1 MNANAIRF
9 RSGTLDSL
17 RGLTLFSMIAYH
29 LCWDLVY
36 LRGLPWAWY
45 NGFWAYIW
53 QQSICCTF
61 ILLSGYCCQASRHP
75 IRRGAISF
83 FGGAA
88 VSLATT
94 LVTPEEPIR
103 FGVLTFLGTAAL
115 LTIPLRPLL
124 ARIPP
129 RLGLILSFS
138 LFLLARDVNH
148 GYLGFAWVP
157 LLRLPRG
164 LYSNLA
170 TAGLGFPPPAF
181 ASSDYFALLPWL
193 FLFWTGFY
201 LYRLRPEIP
210 ALPDI
215 RLPGLH
221 NVENYLAAVTALDG
235 IVPYD
240 VMKKTARSFA
250 TVLKLMD
257 EYPNYHFMSS
267 QPQLYYF
274 LKERYPELYARL
286 KERVKEKRS
295 IAGLRAFDE
304 KVILIAG
311 GYDKHISFAPL
322 APEVVKHVKLLILC
336 GATADAI
343 EKALRENAREEDL
356 PEIVRCAD
364 LAACVQTAY
373 ERAGTG
379 DIVTLSPACAAFD
392 CFTNFMERGKA
403 FKKLVMALPE

>member
-88 VSLATT
+88 VSLATA

-103 FGVLTFLGTAAL
+103 FGVLTFLGTA
-115 LTIPLRPLL
+115 
-124 ARIPP
+124 
-129 RLGLILSFS
+129 
-138 LFLLARDVNH
+138 
-148 GYLGFAWVP
+148 
-157 LLRLPRG
+157 
-164 LYSNLA
+164 
-170 TAGLGFPPPAF
+170 
-181 ASSDYFALLPWL
+181 ALLPWL

-215 RLPGLH
+215 RLPGLSVISRH
-221 NVENYLAAVTALDG
+221 SLLLYLL
-235 IVPYD
+235 
-240 VMKKTARSFA
+240 
-250 TVLKLMD
+250 
-257 EYPNYHFMSS
+257 H
-267 QPQLYYF
+267 QPV
-274 LKERYPELYARL
+274 LYAAL
-286 KERVKEKRS
+286 V
-295 IAGLRAFDE
+295 LLPT
-304 KVILIAG
+304 IL
-311 GYDKHISFAPL
+311 
-322 APEVVKHVKLLILC
+322 
-336 GATADAI
+336 
-343 EKALRENAREEDL
+343 
-356 PEIVRCAD
+356 
-364 LAACVQTAY
+364 
-373 ERAGTG
+373 
-379 DIVTLSPACAAFD
+379 
-392 CFTNFMERGKA
+392 
-403 FKKLVMALPE
+403 

>member
-1 MNANAIRF
+1 MNANAIRL

-115 LTIPLRPLL
+115 LTVPLRPLL

-129 RLGLILSFS
+129 RLGLVLSFS

-148 GYLGFAWVP
+148 GYRLCLGAAAAAAPWLVHKSRHRRSGFSRPRLCV
-157 LLRLPRG
+157 LRL
-164 LYSNLA
+164 
-170 TAGLGFPPPAF
+170 F
-181 ASSDYFALLPWL
+181 LP
-193 FLFWTGFY
+193 
-201 LYRLRPEIP
+201 
-210 ALPDI
+210 
-215 RLPGLH
+215 
-221 NVENYLAAVTALDG
+221 AAVALSVLDRVLSLPTAAGDPRPAG
-235 IVPYD
+235 YSPAGAV
-240 VMKKTARSFA
+240 
-250 TVLKLMD
+250 
-257 EYPNYHFMSS
+257 
-267 QPQLYYF
+267 
-274 LKERYPELYARL
+274 RYKPSLSAAL
-286 KERVKEKRS
+286 S
-295 IAGLRAFDE
+295 AASAGA
-304 KVILIAG
+304 
-311 GYDKHISFAPL
+311 
-322 APEVVKHVKLLILC
+322 
-336 GATADAI
+336 
-343 EKALRENAREEDL
+343 
-356 PEIVRCAD
+356 VRCAGGFAHHFVRRSF
-364 LAACVQTAY
+364 LCP
-373 ERAGTG
+373 
-379 DIVTLSPACAAFD
+379 I
-392 CFTNFMERGKA
+392 N
-403 FKKLVMALPE
+403 

>member
-83 FGGAA
+83 CGGAA
-88 VSLATT
+88 VSLVT
-94 LVTPEEPIR
+94 LVVMPEEPVR

-115 LTIPLRPLL
+115 LTVPLRPLL

-164 LYSNLA
+164 WYTNLA
-170 TAGLGFPPPAF
+170 TAGLGFPAPTF
-181 ASSDYFALLPWL
+181 AS
-193 FLFWTGFY
+193 
-201 LYRLRPEIP
+201 
-210 ALPDI
+210 
-215 RLPGLH
+215 
-221 NVENYLAAVTALDG
+221 LD
-235 IVPYD
+235 
-240 VMKKTARSFA
+240 
-250 TVLKLMD
+250 
-257 EYPNYHFMSS
+257 
-267 QPQLYYF
+267 
-274 LKERYPELYARL
+274 
-286 KERVKEKRS
+286 
-295 IAGLRAFDE
+295 
-304 KVILIAG
+304 
-311 GYDKHISFAPL
+311 
-322 APEVVKHVKLLILC
+322 
-336 GATADAI
+336 
-343 EKALRENAREEDL
+343 
-356 PEIVRCAD
+356 
-364 LAACVQTAY
+364 
-373 ERAGTG
+373 
-379 DIVTLSPACAAFD
+379 
-392 CFTNFMERGKA
+392 
-403 FKKLVMALPE
+403 

>member
-115 LTIPLRPLL
+115 LTVPLRPLL

-129 RLGLILSFS
+129 RLG
-138 LFLLARDVNH
+138 A
-148 GYLGFAWVP
+148 Y
-157 LLRLPRG
+157 
-164 LYSNLA
+164 
-170 TAGLGFPPPAF
+170 
-181 ASSDYFALLPWL
+181 
-193 FLFWTGFY
+193 
-201 LYRLRPEIP
+201 
-210 ALPDI
+210 
-215 RLPGLH
+215 
-221 NVENYLAAVTALDG
+221 
-235 IVPYD
+235 
-240 VMKKTARSFA
+240 
-250 TVLKLMD
+250 
-257 EYPNYHFMSS
+257 
-267 QPQLYYF
+267 PQLF
-274 LKERYPELYARL
+274 P
-286 KERVKEKRS
+286 VS
-295 IAGLRAFDE
+295 
-304 KVILIAG
+304 
-311 GYDKHISFAPL
+311 
-322 APEVVKHVKLLILC
+322 
-336 GATADAI
+336 
-343 EKALRENAREEDL
+343 
-356 PEIVRCAD
+356 
-364 LAACVQTAY
+364 
-373 ERAGTG
+373 AGTG
-379 DIVTLSPACAAFD
+379 CEPRLSRLCLGAAAAAAPWLVLKSRHRRSGFSRPRLCVLRLFRPAAVALSVLDRVLSLPTAAGDPRPAGYSPAGAVRYKPSLSAALSAASAGAVRRAGAAAHHFVRRSFL
-392 CFTNFMERGKA
+392 CPIN
-403 FKKLVMALPE
+403 

>member
-1 MNANAIRF
+1 MNANAIRL

-83 FGGAA
+83 FGGAT

-94 LVTPEEPIR
+94 LVTPEEPIL

-115 LTIPLRPLL
+115 LTVPLRPLL

-170 TAGLGFPPPAF
+170 TAGLGFPAPAF

-193 FLFWTGFY
+193 SVLDRVLSLPTAAGDP
-201 LYRLRPEIP
+201 RPAGYSP
-210 ALPDI
+210 AGAVRYKPSLS
-215 RLPGLH
+215 
-221 NVENYLAAVTALDG
+221 AALSAASAGAVRRAG
-235 IVPYD
+235 AAAHHFVR
-240 VMKKTARSFA
+240 RSF
-250 TVLKLMD
+250 
-257 EYPNYHFMSS
+257 
-267 QPQLYYF
+267 
-274 LKERYPELYARL
+274 
-286 KERVKEKRS
+286 
-295 IAGLRAFDE
+295 
-304 KVILIAG
+304 
-311 GYDKHISFAPL
+311 
-322 APEVVKHVKLLILC
+322 LC
-336 GATADAI
+336 PI
-343 EKALRENAREEDL
+343 N
-356 PEIVRCAD
+356 
-364 LAACVQTAY
+364 
-373 ERAGTG
+373 
-379 DIVTLSPACAAFD
+379 
-392 CFTNFMERGKA
+392 
-403 FKKLVMALPE
+403 